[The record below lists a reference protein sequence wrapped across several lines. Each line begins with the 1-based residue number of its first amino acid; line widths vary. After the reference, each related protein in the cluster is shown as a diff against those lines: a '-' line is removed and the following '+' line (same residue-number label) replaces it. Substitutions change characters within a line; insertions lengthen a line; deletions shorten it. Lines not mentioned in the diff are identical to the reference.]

1 MSEQKKDKIQKS
13 PASGS
18 TTSSTTVNKPAKT
31 SKTKKSGRKN
41 KHLASPNGIAH
52 VHSTLNNTIITIT
65 DMGGN
70 TIAWSSSGVIG
81 YKGSKK
87 STPYAAGIAAN
98 ACASKAISMGLKS
111 VVVKCNGI
119 GKGKENA
126 IRSLAAAGLV
136 ITEIAD
142 VTPLPHN
149 GCKPPKKP
157 R

>member
-1 MSEQKKDKIQKS
+1 MLEQKKETTKT
-13 PASGS
+13 S
-18 TTSSTTVNKPAKT
+18 TTSTTSTTSKSAKVV
-31 SKTKKSGRKN
+31 KVKKSNKKN
-41 KHLASPNGIAH
+41 KRLASPNGIAH
-52 VHSTLNNTIITIT
+52 IHSTLNNTIVTIT
-65 DMGGN
+65 DLGGN

-87 STPYAAGIAAN
+87 STPYAAGIAAD
-98 ACASKAISMGLKS
+98 ACANKAIGMGLKS

-119 GKGKENA
+119 GKGKEAA
-126 IRSLAAAGLV
+126 IRSLAHAGLN
-136 ITEIAD
+136 ISEIAD

>member
-1 MSEQKKDKIQKS
+1 MAEQKKDKTQKS
-13 PASGS
+13 PIGAS
-18 TTSSTTVNKPAKT
+18 TTSKPTKV
-31 SKTKKSGRKN
+31 SRPKKSGRKN

-52 VHSTLNNTIITIT
+52 IHSTLNNTIVTIT
-65 DMGGN
+65 DMNGN

-87 STPYAAGIAAN
+87 STPYAAGIAAD
-98 ACASKAISMGLKS
+98 ACANKAISMGLKS

-126 IRSLAAAGLV
+126 IRSLAAAGLD
-136 ITEIAD
+136 ISEIAD

>member
-1 MSEQKKDKIQKS
+1 MPEQKKEKVKK
-13 PASGS
+13 AA
-18 TTSSTTVNKPAKT
+18 TTSTNSGAST
-31 SKTKKSGRKN
+31 SKSTNAVKTKRARKKN

-52 VHSTLNNTIITIT
+52 IHSTLNNTIVTIT

-70 TIAWSSSGVIG
+70 TIAWSSAGVIG

-87 STPYAAGIAAN
+87 STPYAAGIAAD
-98 ACASKAISMGLKS
+98 ACAKKAMTMGLKS
-111 VVVKCNGI
+111 IVVKCNGI
-119 GKGKENA
+119 GKGKESA